1 MDRQLDSKRL
11 YKCHSVF
18 ALVQGRCRCPLDF
31 NFSAAASDV
40 CVRADQLGMATSL
53 LFVPVIA
60 AAGPAF
66 LVWLF
71 GGGFGLA
78 IVVFILLKVLG
89 K

>member
-1 MDRQLDSKRL
+1 MMGMTTL
-11 YKCHSVF
+11 
-18 ALVQGRCRCPLDF
+18 LV
-31 NFSAAASDV
+31 
-40 CVRADQLGMATSL
+40 ATSPIL
-53 LFVPVIA
+53 A

-78 IVVFILLKVLG
+78 LVIFIVLKVLG

>member
-1 MDRQLDSKRL
+1 MTGKNS
-11 YKCHSVF
+11 
-18 ALVQGRCRCPLDF
+18 P
-31 NFSAAASDV
+31 
-40 CVRADQLGMATSL
+40 VRFFQHLRNLGMTALIIPFT
-53 LFVPVIA
+53 PIIA

-78 IVVFILLKVLG
+78 LVVFIVLKMIG

>member
-1 MDRQLDSKRL
+1 MTTLL
-11 YKCHSVF
+11 
-18 ALVQGRCRCPLDF
+18 LPL
-31 NFSAAASDV
+31 A
-40 CVRADQLGMATSL
+40 
-53 LFVPVIA
+53 PVMIA

-78 IVVFILLKVLG
+78 IVVFIVLKMMG